1 VYQGDGLP
9 TLDSL
14 QYLFSTVLKILNCCF
29 HDGRRFALSGY
40 TSSLTHYGSHKIVI
54 AGAGVLGASLAYHLA
69 KRGARVTIVDAQ
81 HPAAGASGKSFGWLN
96 ATFSKRPR
104 SYFDFSMLGIAGWHR
119 LEQELNGELKLQW
132 GGSVAWF
139 PPGSDA
145 EQLRADVQHHQQW
158 GYAARLLDHSEF
170 RQLLP
175 NVVPGKI
182 AAACHSEPE
191 GAVDPIHAVSVLL
204 EQARQSGAEV
214 RYPCQ
219 VTGFDRSVHTS
230 QGAIEADTIV
240 LACGVNSPQLAQL
253 AGLKVPLKDAPGV
266 LVHTTP
272 LPQIIDRIVQA
283 PGVHFRQKLDGR
295 IIIGGQIVA
304 GAGTATT
311 DIADSQ
317 EIFREASRYLPALAD
332 AAIEQVTLG
341 YRVMPADEYPIIG
354 FAEARP
360 NLYVAATHS
369 GVTLAPAIGEL
380 AAIEILD
387 GIPRPQLAPYRLSR
401 FA

>member
-1 VYQGDGLP
+1 MNKHVRCSAYNQRYP
-9 TLDSL
+9 M
-14 QYLFSTVLKILNCCF
+14 K
-29 HDGRRFALSGY
+29 H
-40 TSSLTHYGSHKIVI
+40 IVI
-54 AGAGVLGASLAYHLA
+54 AGAGILGASLAYHLV
-69 KRGARVTIVDAQ
+69 KRGARVTMIEAQ
-81 HPAAGASGKSFGWLN
+81 HPAAGATGKSFGWLN

-119 LEQELNGELKLQW
+119 LEQELNGALEVQW

-139 PPGSDA
+139 PPGPDA
-145 EQLRADVQHHQQW
+145 EQLRADAQHHRQW
-158 GYAARLLDHSEF
+158 GYAARLVDETELRRLMPHVSAG
-170 RQLLP
+170 P
-175 NVVPGKI
+175 IG
-182 AAACHSEPE
+182 AACHSEPE
-191 GAVDPIHAVSVLL
+191 GAVDPIHAVTVLL
-204 EQARQSGAEV
+204 AHACQFGAEV

-219 VTGFDRSVHTS
+219 VTGFDRAVHTS

-240 LACGVNSPQLAQL
+240 LVSGVNSPQLAQL
-253 AGLKVPLKDAPGV
+253 AGVKIPLKDAPGV

-272 LPQIIDRIVQA
+272 QRPLIDRIVQA
-283 PGVHFRQKLDGR
+283 PGAHFRQKLDGR

-354 FAEARP
+354 FADARP

-369 GVTLAPAIGEL
+369 GVTLAPVIGEL

-387 GIPRPQLAPYRLSR
+387 GTPQPQLAPYRPSR
-401 FA
+401 FG

>member
-1 VYQGDGLP
+1 MTY
-9 TLDSL
+9 
-14 QYLFSTVLKILNCCF
+14 
-29 HDGRRFALSGY
+29 HASGN
-40 TSSLTHYGSHKIVI
+40 IVI
-54 AGAGVLGASLAYHLA
+54 AGAGILGVSLAYHLA

-104 SYFDFSMLGIAGWHR
+104 SYFDFSMLGIGGWHR
-119 LEQELNGELKLQW
+119 LEQELNGELKLLW

-139 PPGSDA
+139 PPGPDA
-145 EQLRADVQHHQQW
+145 EQLRRDVLHHQQW
-158 GYAARLLDHSEF
+158 GYDARLVDESDLH
-170 RQLLP
+170 RLLP
-175 NVVPGKI
+175 QVSPG
-182 AAACHSEPE
+182 AVGVACHSEPE

-204 EQARQSGAEV
+204 EHARQFGAEV

-219 VTGFDRSVHTS
+219 VTGFDRVVHTS

-253 AGLKVPLKDAPGV
+253 AGVTIPLKDAPGI
-266 LVHTTP
+266 LVHTSP
-272 LPQIIDRIVQA
+272 LPHLLNRIVQA

-295 IIIGGQIVA
+295 FIIGGQIVA

-311 DIADSQ
+311 DIADSH

-360 NLYVAATHS
+360 NLYIAATHS
-369 GVTLAPAIGEL
+369 GVTLAPVIGEL

-387 GIPRPQLAPYRLSR
+387 GVPQPQLAPYRPSR

>member
-1 VYQGDGLP
+1 M
-9 TLDSL
+9 
-14 QYLFSTVLKILNCCF
+14 K
-29 HDGRRFALSGY
+29 H
-40 TSSLTHYGSHKIVI
+40 IVI
-54 AGAGVLGASLAYHLA
+54 AGAGILGASLAYHLA
-69 KRGARVTIVDAQ
+69 KRGARVTIVDAE
-81 HPAAGASGKSFGWLN
+81 HPAAGASGKSFGWVN

-139 PPGSDA
+139 PPGPDA
-145 EQLRADVQHHQQW
+145 EQLRRDVLHHQQW
-158 GYAARLLDHSEF
+158 GYDAHLVDEAVLH
-170 RQLLP
+170 QLLP
-175 NVVPGKI
+175 HVSTGPIGV
-182 AAACHSEPE
+182 ACHSEPE
-191 GAVDPIHAVSVLL
+191 GAVDPIYAVSVLL
-204 EQARQSGAEV
+204 AQARQFGAEV

-219 VTGFDRSVHTS
+219 VTGFDRAVHTS

-253 AGLKVPLKDAPGV
+253 AGVTIPLKDAPGI
-266 LVHTTP
+266 LVHTSP
-272 LPQIIDRIVQA
+272 LPHLLNRIVQA
-283 PGVHFRQKLDGR
+283 PGVHFRQMTNGR
-295 IIIGGQIVA
+295 IVIGGQIVA

-311 DIADSQ
+311 DIADSH

-341 YRVMPADEYPIIG
+341 YRVMPADEYPILG
-354 FAEARP
+354 CAEARP

-369 GVTLAPAIGEL
+369 GVTLAPVIGEL

-387 GIPRPQLAPYRLSR
+387 GVRQPELAPYRPSR
-401 FA
+401 FAQLL

>member
-1 VYQGDGLP
+1 MR
-9 TLDSL
+9 
-14 QYLFSTVLKILNCCF
+14 
-29 HDGRRFALSGY
+29 H
-40 TSSLTHYGSHKIVI
+40 IVI
-54 AGAGVLGASLAYHLA
+54 CGAGIIGASLAYHLA
-69 KRGARVTIVDAQ
+69 KRGARVTIIDAQ
-81 HPAAGASGKSFGWLN
+81 HPAAGATSKSFGWLN

-119 LEQELNGELKLQW
+119 LELELNGELPVQW

-139 PPGSDA
+139 PPGADA
-145 EQLRADVQHHQQW
+145 EQLRADVQHHRQW
-158 GYAARLLDHSEF
+158 GYATRLIDDAEV

-175 NVVPGKI
+175 HVAPGPI
-182 AAACHSEPE
+182 GTACHSEPE
-191 GAVDPIHAVSVLL
+191 GAVDPIRAVTVLL
-204 EQARQSGAEV
+204 EHARQFGAEV

-219 VTGFDRSVHTS
+219 VTGIDQAVHTN
-230 QGAIEADTIV
+230 QGAIQADTIV

-253 AGLKVPLKDAPGV
+253 AGAKVPLKDAPGV

-272 LPQIIDRIVQA
+272 QPPVIDRIVQA

-304 GAGTATT
+304 GAGTAST

-341 YRVMPADEYPIIG
+341 YRVMPADEYPILG

-369 GVTLAPAIGEL
+369 GVTLAPVIGEL

-387 GIPRPQLAPYRLSR
+387 GTPQPQLAPYRPSR

>member
-1 VYQGDGLP
+1 
-9 TLDSL
+9 
-14 QYLFSTVLKILNCCF
+14 
-29 HDGRRFALSGY
+29 
-40 TSSLTHYGSHKIVI
+40 
-54 AGAGVLGASLAYHLA
+54 
-69 KRGARVTIVDAQ
+69 
-81 HPAAGASGKSFGWLN
+81 
-96 ATFSKRPR
+96 
-104 SYFDFSMLGIAGWHR
+104 MLGIAGWHR
-119 LEQELNGELKLQW
+119 LEQELIGELKLQW

-214 RYPCQ
+214 RYPFQ

-253 AGLKVPLKDAPGV
+253 AGLKVPLKDALGV

-387 GIPRPQLAPYRLSR
+387 GIPQPQLAPYRLSR

>member
-1 VYQGDGLP
+1 MQ
-9 TLDSL
+9 
-14 QYLFSTVLKILNCCF
+14 
-29 HDGRRFALSGY
+29 H
-40 TSSLTHYGSHKIVI
+40 IVI
-54 AGAGVLGASLAYHLA
+54 CGAGIIGASLAYHLA
-69 KRGARVTIVDAQ
+69 KRGARVTVLDAQ

-119 LEQELNGELKLQW
+119 LEDEMNGDLQIQW

-139 PPGSDA
+139 PPGPDA
-145 EQLRADVQHHQQW
+145 EQLRRDVSSHRRR
-158 GYAARLLDHSEF
+158 GYATRLLDEVEV

-175 NVVPGKI
+175 HVAPGPI
-182 AAACHSEPE
+182 GAACHSEPE

-204 EQARQSGAEV
+204 EKARQFGAEV

-219 VTGFDRSVHTS
+219 VIGMDSSVHTS
-230 QGAIEADTIV
+230 LGAIEADTVV
-240 LACGVNSPQLAQL
+240 LACGVGSPRLAHL
-253 AGLKVPLKDAPGV
+253 AGVKVPLKDAPGT

-272 LPQIIDRIVQA
+272 QPHLIDRIVQA

-304 GAGTATT
+304 GAGTAETHLV
-311 DIADSQ
+311 DSE
-317 EIFREASRYLPALAD
+317 EIYRQAARILPALAD
-332 AAIEQVTLG
+332 AAIEQVTEG
-341 YRVMPADEYPIIG
+341 YRVMPADEYPILG
-354 FAEARP
+354 FTEKCP

-369 GVTLAPAIGEL
+369 GVTLAPIIGEL

-387 GIPRPQLAPYRLSR
+387 GAQQPQLAPYRPAR
-401 FA
+401 FG

>member
-1 VYQGDGLP
+1 
-9 TLDSL
+9 LDQS
-14 QYLFSTVLKILNCCF
+14 
-29 HDGRRFALSGY
+29 
-40 TSSLTHYGSHKIVI
+40 SHKVVI
-54 AGAGVLGASLAYHLA
+54 AGAGILGASLAYHLA
-69 KRGARVTIVDAQ
+69 RRGARVTIVDAQ
-81 HPAAGASGKSFGWLN
+81 HPAAGATGRSFGWLN

-119 LEQELNGELKLQW
+119 LEQELNGELKLRW

-139 PPGSDA
+139 PPGPDA
-145 EQLRADVQHHQQW
+145 EQLRADVQHHRQW
-158 GYAARLLDHSEF
+158 GYAVRMCDQAEFAR
-170 RQLLP
+170 LLP
-175 NVVPGKI
+175 NVSPG
-182 AAACHSEPE
+182 AFGAACHSDAE

-204 EQARQSGAEV
+204 EHARQSGADV

-219 VTGFDRSVHTS
+219 VTGIDRAVHTS

-240 LACGVNSPQLAQL
+240 LACGVNSSQLAQL
-253 AGLKVPLKDAPGV
+253 AGVTVPLKDSPGV
-266 LVHTTP
+266 LVHTV
-272 LPQIIDRIVQA
+272 PQPSVIDRIVQA

-304 GAGTATT
+304 GAGTAST

-317 EIFREASRYLPALAD
+317 EILREASRYLPVLA
-332 AAIEQVTLG
+332 ASAIEHVTLG

-354 FAEARP
+354 FADARP
-360 NLYVAATHS
+360 KLYVAATHS

-387 GIPRPQLAPYRLSR
+387 GIPQPQLSPYRPSR
-401 FA
+401 FAGLL

>member
-1 VYQGDGLP
+1 
-9 TLDSL
+9 
-14 QYLFSTVLKILNCCF
+14 
-29 HDGRRFALSGY
+29 
-40 TSSLTHYGSHKIVI
+40 LTDYRSKKIVI
-54 AGAGVLGASLAYHLA
+54 AGAGILGASLAYHLA
-69 KRGARVTIVDAQ
+69 KRGARVTMVDAQ
-81 HPAAGASGKSFGWLN
+81 HPAAGATRKSFGWLN

-104 SYFDFSMLGIAGWHR
+104 SYFDFSMLGITGWHR

-139 PPGSDA
+139 PPGPDG
-145 EQLRADVQHHQQW
+145 EQLSADVQHHQQW
-158 GYAARLLDHSEF
+158 GYHTRLLDDAEV

-175 NVVPGKI
+175 RVAPGPI
-182 AAACHSEPE
+182 GTACHSAPE
-191 GAVDPIHAVSVLL
+191 GAVDPVHAVSVLI
-204 EQARQSGAEV
+204 EHARRSGADV

-219 VTGFDRSVHTS
+219 VIGFDRAVHTS
-230 QGAIEADTIV
+230 QGALEADTIV
-240 LACGVNSPQLAQL
+240 LACGVSSPPLAQM
-253 AGLKVPLKDAPGV
+253 AGVNVPLKDAPGV

-272 LPQIIDRIVQA
+272 QPPVIDRIIQA

-304 GAGTATT
+304 GAGTAST
-311 DIADSQ
+311 DVADAQ

-360 NLYVAATHS
+360 NLYIAATHS
-369 GVTLAPAIGEL
+369 GVTLAPVIGEL

-387 GIPRPQLAPYRLSR
+387 SIPQPQLAPYGPSR

>member
-1 VYQGDGLP
+1 M
-9 TLDSL
+9 
-14 QYLFSTVLKILNCCF
+14 K
-29 HDGRRFALSGY
+29 H
-40 TSSLTHYGSHKIVI
+40 IVI

-69 KRGARVTIVDAQ
+69 KRGAHVTIVDAQ
-81 HPAAGASGKSFGWLN
+81 HPAAGATGKSFGWLN

-119 LEQELNGELKLQW
+119 LDHELNGELKLQW

-139 PPGSDA
+139 PPGPDA
-145 EQLRADVQHHQQW
+145 EQLRADAQHHQQW
-158 GYAARLLDHSEF
+158 GYAARLVDKTEL
-170 RQLLP
+170 RRLLP
-175 NVVPGKI
+175 QVSPG
-182 AAACHSEPE
+182 AVGVACHSEPE
-191 GAVDPIHAVSVLL
+191 GAADPIHAVSVLL
-204 EQARQSGAEV
+204 AHASQCGAKV

-219 VTGFDRSVHTS
+219 VTGFDRAVHTS
-230 QGAIEADTIV
+230 QGPIEADTIV
-240 LACGVNSPQLAQL
+240 LACGVNSPQLAQP
-253 AGLKVPLKDAPGV
+253 AGVKVPLKDAPGV

-272 LPQIIDRIVQA
+272 QPQVIDRIVQA

-311 DIADSQ
+311 YIADSH

-354 FAEARP
+354 FADARP

-369 GVTLAPAIGEL
+369 GVTLAPVIGEL

-387 GIPRPQLAPYRLSR
+387 GTPQPQLEPYRPSR